1 MAAQRTKYVTVV
13 GFLGIVIAAVYIN
26 AAANL
31 SPSIFALLQSLR
43 EEFVTAGSTPSVAS
57 LAPRYRKECPKHRF
71 KSVKIVSP
79 QPNIM
84 IIEEFLTSEEA
95 QFLINAA

>member
-1 MAAQRTKYVTVV
+1 MEAQRTKYVTVV

-26 AAANL
+26 AAAKL
-31 SPSIFALLQSLR
+31 SPSIFAPLQSLR
-43 EEFVTAGSTPSVAS
+43 EATGSVPSVAS
-57 LAPRYRKECPKHRF
+57 LAPRYRKGCPKHRF
-71 KSVKIVSP
+71 KSVKIVYP
-79 QPNIM
+79 AANIM